1 MAAMGRAGREP
12 VEVDKAVEADT
23 VTALAAAVVA
33 AVANV
38 KPTKVAVVAEA
49 TARRG

>member
-1 MAAMGRAGREP
+1 MGHVGKAP
-12 VEVDKAVEADT
+12 AEVDKAVEADT

-33 AVANV
+33 AVENA

-49 TARRG
+49 MARRVLS